1 MFDRWRKR
9 YPPVVLETKRFR
21 LETIRPLAFARA
33 SLSWTDDAEIMNS
46 ISLPAGGWTVRKWW
60 SRIRRYRHKKAIALV
75 IWPKEGHEPIGFQF
89 ATITGTN
96 GATIGVVIG
105 DRSWW
110 GRDVVI
116 ETRRAF
122 IDYLFDDIGVNRI
135 AGFPSARNFPSI
147 YNYQR
152 LGFKLEGTLR
162 RYVGDGHGGLTDCFV
177 FGMLRE
183 EWDAQRKAGSGE
195 T

>member
-1 MFDRWRKR
+1 MFDRWRKL
-9 YPPVVLETKRFR
+9 YPPAVLETERFH
-21 LETIRPLAFARA
+21 LETMRA
-33 SLSWTDDAEIMNS
+33 LSFSRVSLPWTEDPEIMNA
-46 ISLPAGGWTVRKWW
+46 ISLPAGGWTLRRWW
-60 SRIRRYRHKKAIALV
+60 SRMRRYRHKKTVALV
-75 IWPKEGHEPIGFQF
+75 IWTKDGREPIGFQF

-105 DRSWW
+105 DRKWW

-122 IDYLFDDIGVNRI
+122 IDYLFEDIGVNRVS
-135 AGFPSARNFPSI
+135 GFPSVRNFPSV

-162 RYVGDGHGGLTDCFV
+162 RYMGDGQGGLTDCFV
-177 FGMLRE
+177 FGLLRE
-183 EWDAQRKAGSGE
+183 EWEAQRNALAKE